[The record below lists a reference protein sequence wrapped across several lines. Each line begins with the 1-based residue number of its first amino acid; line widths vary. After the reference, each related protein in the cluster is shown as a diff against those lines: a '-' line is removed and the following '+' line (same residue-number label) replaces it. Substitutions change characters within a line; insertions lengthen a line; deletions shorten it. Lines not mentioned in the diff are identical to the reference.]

1 MFISEKETATVCNDE
16 SSELVIEIHSEIQK
30 ETIYCNTNFGCLG
43 KENNCLCLAA
53 TVIRCVNSKILFVNC
68 SNAVCM
74 YHMSFGNT
82 TICNCPTR
90 MEIYKK
96 YKK

>member
-43 KENNCLCLAA
+43 KENNCLCLA
-53 TVIRCVNSKILFVNC
+53 NSLRKFKNSLCKLFQC
-68 SNAVCM
+68 RM
-74 YHMSFGNT
+74 YV
-82 TICNCPTR
+82 PYELR
-90 MEIYKK
+90 K
-96 YKK
+96 YNHL